1 MKLVYI
7 SLSGNVENFV
17 SRVGMPSLELDYL
30 NPLIEV
36 DEDYIIISPSYDDMI
51 TDSFSEF
58 VEHKDNAK
66 HFVGVVGSGNR
77 NFDNSYCFNAKDLSK
92 KYNKPLI
99 FCFEFSGTDIDIINF
114 KKEVANIEIAR
125 TTKEN

>member
-7 SLSGNVENFV
+7 SLSGNIADFV
-17 SRVGMPSLELDYL
+17 SRVEMPSLELDYL
-30 NPLIEV
+30 NPTVEV
-36 DEDYIIISPSYDDMI
+36 DEDYIIISPTYDDMI

-58 VEHKDNAK
+58 IEHENNIK
-66 HFVGVVGSGNR
+66 HLVGFAGSGNR

-99 FCFEFSGTDIDIINF
+99 FTFEFTGTDLDIINF
-114 KKEVANIEIAR
+114 KKEVANIEITR
-125 TTKEN
+125 VTEEE

>member
-7 SLSGNVENFV
+7 SLSGNVQNFV

-30 NPLIEV
+30 NPAQRI
-36 DEDYIIISPSYDDMI
+36 DEDFIIVSPSYDDMI

-58 VEHKDNAK
+58 IEHGDNAK
-66 HFVGVVGSGNR
+66 YFIGVVGSGNR
-77 NFDNSYCFNAKDLSK
+77 NFDDMYCFNAKDLAK

-99 FCFEFSGTDIDIINF
+99 FCFEFSGTDTDIINF
-114 KKEVANIEIAR
+114 KKEVANIEITR
-125 TTKEN
+125 TAKEK